1 MSISASMVKE
11 LREKTSAG
19 MMDCKRALEESKGD
33 FAAAV
38 EWLRIK
44 GLSAAS
50 KKADRIAAEGTVFAT
65 TKGKSAVVVE
75 INSETDFVART
86 DNFKNFVNSIAQHIL
101 QVQHIL
107 QAQPQAQPTLQTNSA
122 ATILEQDFIEASG
135 KTANKKVGDILK
147 EAIAAIGEN
156 IVIRRAEKY
165 TTNEN
170 GLVHTYI
177 HGEGKIGV
185 MIEVAAPSAATAASL
200 EAKNLASDVCL
211 HIAAMNPMALS
222 QEQMDAAVV
231 AKEKDILRQKA
242 IESGKKPEMLDKIVE
257 GQIRKFLAEN
267 CLLDQSFVKNPDLT
281 VSAYVKE
288 CSKLAK
294 GDLTIKRF
302 VRFELGAGIE
312 KKVVDFA
319 AEVAAQTKAH

>member
-1 MSISASMVKE
+1 MSISATMVKE

-19 MMDCKRALEESKGD
+19 MMDCKKALEESKGD
-33 FAAAV
+33 FEAAV
-38 EWLRIK
+38 EWLRVK
-44 GLSAAS
+44 GLSAAA
-50 KKADRIAAEGTVFAT
+50 KKADRIAAEGLVHAST
-65 TKGKSAVVVE
+65 TGKAAAVVE
-75 INSETDFVART
+75 INSETDFVARN
-86 DNFKNFVNSIAQHIL
+86 DAFKQFVDSITQH
-101 QVQHIL
+101 V
-107 QAQPQAQPTLQTNSA
+107 LQTTSTEN
-122 ATILEQDFIEASG
+122 ILEQAFAADKS
-135 KTANKKVGDILK
+135 KKVGDALK
-147 EAIAAIGEN
+147 EAIATIGEN

-165 TTNEN
+165 TTGNE

-185 MIEVAAPSAATAASL
+185 MIEVAATTAAAASSAD
-200 EAKNLASDVCL
+200 AKTFASDVCL

-222 QEQMDAAVV
+222 QDQVSPEVV
-231 AKEKDILRQKA
+231 AKEKDILKQKNL
-242 IESGKKPEMLDKIVE
+242 ESGKKPEMIDKIVE

-281 VSAYVKE
+281 IAAYGKE
-288 CSKLAK
+288 CSKKAG

-319 AEVAAQTKAH
+319 AEVAAQTKTH

>member
-1 MSISASMVKE
+1 MSISATMVKE

-19 MMDCKRALEESKGD
+19 MMDCKKALEESKGD
-33 FAAAV
+33 FEAAV

-50 KKADRIAAEGTVFAT
+50 KKADRIAAEGTVYAKT
-65 TKGKSAVVVE
+65 VGKTAAVVE

-86 DNFKNFVNSIAQHIL
+86 DNFKIFVNAITDHVIQSTSTA
-101 QVQHIL
+101 
-107 QAQPQAQPTLQTNSA
+107 P
-122 ATILEQDFIEASG
+122 ILEQDFTGAPG
-135 KTANKKVGDILK
+135 KKVGDVLK
-147 EAIAAIGEN
+147 EAIATIGEN
-156 IVIRRAEKY
+156 TVIRRAEKY
-165 TTNEN
+165 TVAGE

-185 MIEVAAPSAATAASL
+185 MIEVGASTAAAATSP
-200 EAKNLASDVCL
+200 EARTLASDVCL

-222 QEQMDAAVV
+222 QDQMSPEVV
-231 AKEKDILRQKA
+231 AKEKEILKQKNLEA
-242 IESGKKPEMLDKIVE
+242 GKKPEMIEKIVE

-267 CLLDQSFVKNPDLT
+267 CLMDQSFVKNPDLT
-281 VSAYVKE
+281 IAAYTKE
-288 CSKLAK
+288 CGKKAG

-319 AEVAAQTKAH
+319 AEVAAQTKTH